1 MDNFVPHSIDSEDL
15 CDNNVPG
22 DVKVGFSSSSADIR
36 ESLDI
41 VKLLVKHKAS
51 TFFFR
56 VGGVSI
62 ADSGMSEGDIVIVD
76 RAVDPYDGCKAV
88 CYIDGEYTVKCVKIE
103 GKKVSLFPLD
113 NSGAVHK
120 SIEVTEENGFFIWGV
135 ITYVIK
141 KM

>member
-1 MDNFVPHSIDSEDL
+1 MDKFVPHSIDSESLYDIHTES
-15 CDNNVPG
+15 
-22 DVKVGFSSSSADIR
+22 DVKVGFSSSSADMR
-36 ESLDI
+36 EKLDI

-88 CYIDGEYTVKCVKIE
+88 CYIDGEFCVKRVEIV
-103 GKKVSLFPLD
+103 GKKVSLFSLEYSD
-113 NSGAVHK
+113 AVHQP
-120 SIEVTEENGFFIWGV
+120 IEVTADNGIYIWGV
-135 ITYVIK
+135 VTYVIK

>member
-15 CDNNVPG
+15 CENNAPG

-103 GKKVSLFPLD
+103 GKKVALFPLD
-113 NSGAVHK
+113 NSGAVHQP
-120 SIEVTEENGFFIWGV
+120 IEVTEENGFFIWGV

>member
-15 CDNNVPG
+15 CDNNAPG

-76 RAVDPYDGCKAV
+76 RAVDPYDG
-88 CYIDGEYTVKCVKIE
+88 
-103 GKKVSLFPLD
+103 
-113 NSGAVHK
+113 
-120 SIEVTEENGFFIWGV
+120 
-135 ITYVIK
+135 
-141 KM
+141 